1 MPLEPSPSTLALSL
15 ARSHSLCAPVGLSIY
30 LSSVADLAVPR
41 ARASPVIWPPCPAL
55 AARPPMPRDALN
67 VRGHVGSCRHSSP
80 CRHSPPPDSPAL
92 PAARPEDPLGP
103 PRTPSLARK
112 SLLALLSLSAATPR
126 TAPLRLR
133 ERRAR
138 QYRYVRAGAAAA
150 TVVHWHT
157 WGGRG
162 APAARK
168 HKPLRGPRYIWAH
181 RGEGARRR
189 RGGWTANQSKG
200 DSGPLPLRCFL

>member
-1 MPLEPSPSTLALSL
+1 MTIRHTHTLAARHNTSRHTPARTHTRVTHAHRPCPSSRHRALSL
-15 ARSHSLCAPVGLSIY
+15 PLARSRSLCAPVGLSIY
-30 LSSVADLAVPR
+30 LSSVAVPR

-157 WGGRG
+157 WGGG
-162 APAARK
+162 
-168 HKPLRGPRYIWAH
+168 
-181 RGEGARRR
+181 GARPPP
-189 RGGWTANQSKG
+189 ANTN
-200 DSGPLPLRCFL
+200 R